1 MDIPQPWIFV
11 GRTDTETE
19 APVFCSSD
27 ANRRLIGKISHAG
40 KDWGQKEKRA
50 SEDEMTRWYH
60 WCSEQKLGQTRGD
73 GEGQGVLACC
83 SPWGRKELYT
93 AGQLNNNHHHCIPSS
108 VDRLLCCL
116 YILAIMNTSA
126 ISIPVKVLNIFVSWE
141 MSGIAESGGKS
152 MFDFLRNCQT
162 IF

>member
-73 GEGQGVLACC
+73 GEGQGDLTCC
-83 SPWGRKELYT
+83 SPWGFKDLDTTER
-93 AGQLNNNHHHCIPSS
+93 LNNNNQFRDTHIP
-108 VDRLLCCL
+108 
-116 YILAIMNTSA
+116 A
-126 ISIPVKVLNIFVSWE
+126 ISKDMEGYTWFSWGLAEKGGGCWIYRPDKVEID
-141 MSGIAESGGKS
+141 G
-152 MFDFLRNCQT
+152 LRS
-162 IF
+162 